1 MTAAPDHTTR
11 RTAVVTGGGG
21 GIGGAICGRLG
32 RAGYAVYVADLSASA
47 AEVVAARVGGVPLE
61 VDVVSTS
68 SVTSAVSRVLQET
81 GSIDVLINA
90 VGWDEHRPI
99 VESDDKFIAHV
110 LEINLAGPIRMT
122 REVLPSMMRAGYGR
136 IVNIASDAGRVGS
149 SLESVYS
156 AAKAGIIAFTK
167 TAAREAARSGV
178 TANCVCPGPTDTALL
193 SGIIAKSPDAEK
205 VISAITRSTP
215 LKRLGMPED
224 VAVAVLMFAGED
236 AGFITGQTLSVSGGL
251 TMV

>member
-1 MTAAPDHTTR
+1 MAGASDHTQ

-21 GIGGAICGRLG
+21 GIGAAICARLVN
-32 RAGYAVYVADLSASA
+32 AGHVVYVADLSASA
-47 AEVVAARVGGVPLE
+47 AQAVAARVGGVALE
-61 VDVVSTS
+61 LDVVSAG
-68 SVTSAVSRVLQET
+68 SVAAAVGRVLRDT
-81 GSIDVLINA
+81 GSVDVLVNA

-99 VESDDKFIAHV
+99 TESDDKFIAHV
-110 LEINLAGPIRMT
+110 LEINLVGPIRMT

-167 TAAREAARSGV
+167 TTAREAARAGI

-215 LKRLGMPED
+215 LKRLGRPDD
-224 VAVAVLMFAGED
+224 VAVAVLMFADDD

-251 TMV
+251 TMI

>member
-1 MTAAPDHTTR
+1 MNSAPDR
-11 RTAVVTGGGG
+11 MPRTAVVTGGGG
-21 GIGGAICGRLG
+21 GIGTAICARLVK
-32 RAGYAVYVADLSASA
+32 AGYAVYVADLALSA
-47 AEVVAARVGGVPLE
+47 AEEVASRVGGVALE
-61 VDVVSTS
+61 LDVVSTS
-68 SVTSAVSRVLQET
+68 SVTGAVNRMLKET

-136 IVNIASDAGRVGS
+136 IINIASDAGRVGS

-167 TAAREAARSGV
+167 TTAREAARSGI

-215 LKRLGMPED
+215 LKRLGMPDD
-224 VAVAVLMFAGED
+224 VAVGVLMFAGDD